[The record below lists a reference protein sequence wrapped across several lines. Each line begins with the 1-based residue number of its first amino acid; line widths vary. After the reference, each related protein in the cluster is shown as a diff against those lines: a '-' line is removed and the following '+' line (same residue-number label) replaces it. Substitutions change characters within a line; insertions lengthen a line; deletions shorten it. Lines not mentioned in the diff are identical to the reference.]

1 MAPRPH
7 GSTATGN
14 GFLLNNA
21 AARIERVKTIIVR
34 DDEDSS
40 HAEGFAWVGVG
51 EWAWQDLDGNSHE
64 RFLPQ
69 RSDPCSFVQ

>member
-1 MAPRPH
+1 MFA
-7 GSTATGN
+7 
-14 GFLLNNA
+14 
-21 AARIERVKTIIVR
+21 

-69 RSDPCSFVQ
+69 RSDRCSFVQ